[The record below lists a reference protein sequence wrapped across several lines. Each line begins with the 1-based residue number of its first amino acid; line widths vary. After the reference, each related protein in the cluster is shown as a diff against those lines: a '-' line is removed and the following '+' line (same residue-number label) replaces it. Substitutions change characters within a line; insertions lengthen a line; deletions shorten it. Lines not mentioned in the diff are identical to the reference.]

1 MKHLKA
7 QQQLNEVLNNTETHH
22 VLYTVL
28 GTVLYQICAK
38 GRYASFDGETK
49 YYSKNVYINKPTQDE
64 IDSFVDRCCNSKYP
78 NSLYDLDRNT
88 VETFI
93 VELNLTR

>member
-1 MKHLKA
+1 MNKT
-7 QQQLNEVLNNTETHH
+7 LNNAETHH

-49 YYSKNVYINKPTQDE
+49 YYSKNCYILKPSKDE
-64 IDSFVDRCCNSKYP
+64 IDAFVDRCCNSEHP
-78 NSLYDLDRNT
+78 NNLYDLDKDT

-93 VELNLTR
+93 VELVIAR

>member
-1 MKHLKA
+1 MNET
-7 QQQLNEVLNNTETHH
+7 LNKPEPHH

-49 YYSKNVYINKPTQDE
+49 YYSKNAYVNKPTQDE
-64 IDSFVDRCCNSKYP
+64 IDSFVDRCCNSEHP
-78 NSLYDLDRNT
+78 NNLYDLDKGT

-93 VELNLTR
+93 VELKLAR

>member
-1 MKHLKA
+1 MS
-7 QQQLNEVLNNTETHH
+7 ETLNNTKTHH

-49 YYSKNVYINKPTQDE
+49 YYSKNCYISKPSKEE
-64 IDSFVDRCCNSKYP
+64 INAFVDRCCNSEHP
-78 NSLYDLDRNT
+78 NNLYDLDKNT

-93 VELNLTR
+93 LELVIAR